1 MHMHPINIEDSQ
13 GHHLRAWFSPL
24 PTQALARPH
33 PGAAPTPLQQPLG
46 PYPGAFA
53 GADSVTK
60 KQLSATKKTAVRHQK
75 NATYNVWLGI
85 ATYNVWLGFATYNV
99 WLGFRK
105 SDVTKK
111 R

>member
-13 GHHLRAWFSPL
+13 GHHVRAWFSPL

-33 PGAAPTPLQQPLG
+33 PGAAPTPLWQPLG

-53 GADSVTK
+53 GADSV
-60 KQLSATKKTAVRHQK
+60 KKTAVRHQIK
-75 NATYNVWLGI
+75 TTYNVWLGIATYNVWLGI
-85 ATYNVWLGFATYNV
+85 ATYNVWLGFH
-99 WLGFRK
+99 K
-105 SDVTKK
+105 SAVPKK